1 MFTSTKKI
9 EAMIH
14 VDARTQKDI
23 ELAKDILLRYGCK
36 EVYVFGSLVDGDFG
50 NQSDIDIAVVGL
62 AKGRFFA
69 AYGELIEQLS
79 RSVDLIGLD
88 YEDDFSRRVREKKRM
103 GRVA

>member
-1 MFTSTKKI
+1 
-9 EAMIH
+9 MIH
-14 VDARTQKDI
+14 ADARTQKDI
-23 ELAKDILLRYGCK
+23 ELAKNILLRYGCQ
-36 EVYVFGSLVDGDFG
+36 EVCVFGSLVDGDFG
-50 NQSDIDIAVVGL
+50 DQSDIDIAVVGL

-103 GRVA
+103 ERVA

>member
-1 MFTSTKKI
+1 
-9 EAMIH
+9 MIH
-14 VDARTQKDI
+14 ADARTQKDI

-50 NQSDIDIAVVGL
+50 DQSDIDIAVVGL

-103 GRVA
+103 ERVA